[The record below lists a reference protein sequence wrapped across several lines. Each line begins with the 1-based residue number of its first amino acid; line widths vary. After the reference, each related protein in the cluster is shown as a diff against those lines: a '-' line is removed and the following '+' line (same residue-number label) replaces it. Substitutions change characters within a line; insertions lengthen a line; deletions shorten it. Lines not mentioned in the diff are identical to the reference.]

1 MNDFPFEDDLIGL
14 FEGEITLDLHTAFEI
29 ELNDRDAIP
38 RFDELIEDV
47 FCPFD
52 LVLPDCLL
60 VLDYVPAAVYDN
72 DVFSLKT
79 WTGLHWEFHELGF
92 DLFGDLAVVESF
104 ERAHLAEDLGGLEIT
119 WVDFELE

>member
-1 MNDFPFEDDLIGL
+1 LNDFPFEDDLIGL
-14 FEGEITLDLHTAFEI
+14 FEGEITLDLHAAFEI

-38 RFDELIEDV
+38 WFDELVEDV
-47 FCPFD
+47 LCPFD
-52 LVLPDCLL
+52 LVLPDSLL
-60 VLDYVPAAVYDN
+60 ILYYVPAAVYDD

-79 WTGLHWEFHELGF
+79 WAGLHWEFHELGF
-92 DLFGDLAVVESF
+92 NLLGDLAVVESF